1 MYLVSK
7 LVEEEEA
14 VKVFI
19 MNMDLFILGT
29 FLIESHSLSKNIKLL
44 LMNGRD

>member
-19 MNMDLFILGT
+19 TRMDLLILGT
-29 FLIESHSLSKNIKLL
+29 FPIGSHSLSKNVKKLL
-44 LMNGRD
+44 MKGID

>member
-14 VKVFI
+14 VTVFT
-19 MNMDLFILGT
+19 MNMDLLILGI
-29 FLIESHSLSKNIKLL
+29 FLIGIPSLSKNVRSLLIK
-44 LMNGRD
+44 GRD

>member
-7 LVEEEEA
+7 LVEEEA

-19 MNMDLFILGT
+19 MRMDILILGT
-29 FLIESHSLSKNIKLL
+29 FLIGIHSLSKNVKSL
-44 LMNGRD
+44 LMKGRD